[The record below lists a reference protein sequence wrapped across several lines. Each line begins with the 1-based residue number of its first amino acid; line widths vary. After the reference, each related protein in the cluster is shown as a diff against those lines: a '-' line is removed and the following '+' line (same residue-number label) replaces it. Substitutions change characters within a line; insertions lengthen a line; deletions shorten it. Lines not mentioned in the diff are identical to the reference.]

1 MKRAILA
8 FCLILFGQIIFA
20 QLIEEGS
27 VLKYLDDG
35 SDQGTTWQQPGFDD
49 SSWAEGPAQ
58 LGYGDNDEATILGWG
73 DNPSNRYITYYFRKT
88 FEVPIRGK
96 NPY

>member
-27 VLKYLDDG
+27 VWKYLDDG
-35 SDQGTTWQQPGFDD
+35 SDQGTT
-49 SSWAEGPAQ
+49 
-58 LGYGDNDEATILGWG
+58 
-73 DNPSNRYITYYFRKT
+73 
-88 FEVPIRGK
+88 
-96 NPY
+96 